1 MSEVAQIREQIDR
14 EIEALRYAQA
24 YASVAR
30 HDIITHR
37 YEQLARCFE
46 RLAAELGTT
55 PAIEELAK
63 KLEEKL

>member
-1 MSEVAQIREQIDR
+1 MSEIAHIRKQIDC
-14 EIEALRYAQA
+14 EIEAMRHAQA
-24 YASVAR
+24 YAIVAG
-30 HDIITHR
+30 HDVITHR
-37 YEQLARCFE
+37 YENLARCFE